1 MAFSASD
8 LHSLATDYSGT
19 SLWTYRTTD
28 PLNDVLQNDYWRE
41 ASASLGEGDIVFAT
55 SGATKPL
62 EGAQFLVAEAFG
74 PSGCIIM
81 TRLA

>member
-8 LHSLATDYSGT
+8 LHSLVTDYSGT

-28 PLNDVLQNDYWRE
+28 PLAKVSQNDYWQE
-41 ASASLGEGDIVFAT
+41 ASATLCEGDIVFAT

-62 EGAQFLVAEAFG
+62 QGAQFLVAEAFG
-74 PSGCIIM
+74 PSGRIIM
-81 TRLA
+81 TRMP

>member
-8 LHSLATDYSGT
+8 LHSLVTDYSGT

-28 PLNDVLQNDYWRE
+28 PLNEMSQNDYWRE
-41 ASASLGEGDIVFAT
+41 ASASLSEGDIVFAT

-62 EGAQFLVAEAFG
+62 RGAQFLVAEAFG
-74 PSGCIIM
+74 PSGRIVM
-81 TRLA
+81 NRMP